1 MFWRKKSRGKIR
13 LSAQRAG
20 KFTIKNSLKCLEG
33 LISTPRVLQSNR
45 FLGIKFEICNEIWY
59 YWLNLKRSS
68 MIWRK
73 KFRGKISGA
82 ARIWDQKLVKMSWR
96 IDFHS
101 TLFSRQQILMNR
113 IWGDEIWIEAVRC
126 CDSWM
131 FSLLLLKMITIMV
144 FLGIGKINVIK
155 RFLFHYLL
163 KKWTRNSFTV
173 PV

>member
-1 MFWRKKSRGKIR
+1 MIFD
-13 LSAQRAG
+13 LSV
-20 KFTIKNSLKCLEG
+20 CL
-33 LISTPRVLQSNR
+33 
-45 FLGIKFEICNEIWY
+45 WY
-59 YWLNLKRSS
+59 YKLTES
-68 MIWRK
+68 K
-73 KFRGKISGA
+73 KEFYDLTKKLCGKISDA

-144 FLGIGKINVIK
+144 FLGIRKIVDVIK
-155 RFLFHYLL
+155 GSFFITSSKNELATVQFISKLL
-163 KKWTRNSFTV
+163 NF
-173 PV
+173 

>member
-1 MFWRKKSRGKIR
+1 M
-13 LSAQRAG
+13 
-20 KFTIKNSLKCLEG
+20 
-33 LISTPRVLQSNR
+33 ISTPRVLQSNR

-155 RFLFHYLL
+155 GSFFVTCS

-173 PV
+173 LV

>member
-1 MFWRKKSRGKIR
+1 MIWQKKSHRNNR
-13 LSAQRAG
+13 FSA
-20 KFTIKNSLKCLEG
+20 IKNSSKCHGGLTSTLLDPIQILKNV
-33 LISTPRVLQSNR
+33 ISD
-45 FLGIKFEICNEIWY
+45 NEIWFECLIN
-59 YWLNLKRSS
+59 WINLNMIS

-73 KFRGKISGA
+73 KNWRENRISGA
-82 ARIWDQKLVKMSWR
+82 ECARIYNQKLVKISWR

-155 RFLFHYLL
+155 GSFFITCS